1 MIDTAD
7 AVDDSGLFEMEPM
20 NELRVGSMNV
30 QLYSLEKIIDEV
42 NDYVTW
48 YAQVGNISSYL
59 FYCYIFYKLITPKKE
74 EFEFLLSFINYC
86 RNKTHGN
93 STIYPCNIGKEC
105 YLIYKTLNDC

>member
-42 NDYVTW
+42 NDYVIW
-48 YAQVGNISSYL
+48 YAQVGNISSCL
-59 FYCYIFYKLITPKKE
+59 FILLLHLLQIDHTKE
-74 EFEFLLSFINYC
+74 
-86 RNKTHGN
+86 RRV
-93 STIYPCNIGKEC
+93 
-105 YLIYKTLNDC
+105 

>member
-1 MIDTAD
+1 MVDFFQVWDFEMIDTAD

-48 YAQVGNISSYL
+48 YAQVGNISPCL
-59 FYCYIFYKLITPKKE
+59 FILLLHLLQIDHTKK
-74 EFEFLLSFINYC
+74 
-86 RNKTHGN
+86 RRV
-93 STIYPCNIGKEC
+93 
-105 YLIYKTLNDC
+105 